1 MTEDEIQKRIKEL
14 PGRRYE
20 KRGQPKKKMCP
31 KCKKREKGFNLA
43 YCKPCRLK
51 YCNDYKAKRL
61 RGKTYS
67 GEFSHTT
74 TESLEASL
82 DRMFEKPYLKQ

>member
-14 PGRRYE
+14 PGKRYE

-31 KCKKREKGFNLA
+31 KCGIREKMFNSA
-43 YCKPCRLK
+43 YCKPCRMRL
-51 YCNDYKAKRL
+51 CNAYKAKRA

-67 GEFSHTT
+67 GEFSCASKD
-74 TESLEASL
+74 SLEASL
-82 DRMFEKPYLKQ
+82 DRTFSRS